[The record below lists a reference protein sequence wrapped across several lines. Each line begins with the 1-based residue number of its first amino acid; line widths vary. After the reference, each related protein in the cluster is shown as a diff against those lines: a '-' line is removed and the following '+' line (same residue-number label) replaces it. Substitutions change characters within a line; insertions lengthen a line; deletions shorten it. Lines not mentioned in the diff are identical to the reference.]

1 MWFKPFS
8 NGWFAATWLIDWL
21 TWRRSWRRIVSV
33 ANATRRTL
41 YAMKR
46 HQSQHG
52 KLYGCV
58 VWTQQQGYLT
68 WEVPLPSRLNGL
80 GSINRGTL
88 VVPQE
93 IKKVIQNCVLR
104 EICVQTDRQ
113 TDRHTHRRTP
123 LPYCRRSNNQ
133 RTSSCAQI
141 RTDLFRRL
149 WWLM

>member
-68 WEVPLPSRLNGL
+68 WEVPLSSRLNGL

-104 EICVQTDRQ
+104 EICVQRDRQ
-113 TDRHTHRRTP
+113 TDTLIAVRRFPTAGVVIINE
-123 LPYCRRSNNQ
+123 L
-133 RTSSCAQI
+133 
-141 RTDLFRRL
+141 RL
-149 WWLM
+149 AHKFALTYFDGCGD